1 MFYDLLDIYSKNN
14 STGNMAIDN
23 YRLDDGLYIKINKN
37 AKNVDSLLVDK
48 NISRDSELYNWFKEA
63 DYYSKLIEMNKP
75 VDPKKQIHSNNMYSL
90 FIKHNKL
97 VIPVK
102 IFRKEKIKKY
112 NIIKSKRKFYSN
124 KSISISDIKFD
135 DISISPTFRRNVDR
149 YFDSLKNM
157 DERNYKFI
165 KSFGLNKIDTTKA
178 DESKKIILDNRC
190 LILKTIKKHNIKKD
204 IYIKIFIEGDI
215 NNYKIESIR
224 YIAPKIFNTNEYNID
239 FNNEIYGLSNVYMG
253 LNQKKPFLEHKTTS
267 FAVPFRIKLN
277 EALESRDMEIWIENQ
292 YRDDGKAITSGYI
305 SVKEEQF
312 GFNSDINDRMSCTFI
327 KFEKG
332 ADTQIID
339 YDFLPGANNKIKPF
353 KLENYLELDLEYF
366 NAESISD
373 RKKLEMLIDDWLYN
387 KNLIKN
393 YYNEKPKANNF
404 FSARQV
410 DLLIISRDA
419 MHNFFRK
426 SDDNALKSCIDN
438 VSLRLIKEAVLRNQ
452 YKIIE
457 KTNIAKAINLRLA
470 LLKYFKVE
478 GKEDMGD
485 KILYS
490 LNTIKSKILND
501 SKEQI
506 VTCDSDEEFYFG
518 LGQLVRYLTS
528 QSQAEKINYNII
540 DPILN
545 ARDYTKIKE
554 ETINLIKKY
563 SHALNVK
570 SLRLNNLISM
580 LMGYEP
586 ENRDVIIDAFLAGF
600 ASKNIIYSKGEDHNG
615 NEK

>member
-1 MFYDLLDIYSKNN
+1 
-14 STGNMAIDN
+14 MAVDN

-48 NISRDSELYNWFKEA
+48 NVSRNSELYNWFKEA

-97 VIPVK
+97 IIHVK
-102 IFRKEKIKKY
+102 IFRKEKTKKY
-112 NIIKSKRKFYSN
+112 NIIKTKSKFSSN
-124 KSISISDIKFD
+124 KSISDIKFD

-157 DERNYKFI
+157 DERNYNFI
-165 KSFGLNKIDTTKA
+165 KPFGLNKIDTAKA
-178 DESKKIILDNRC
+178 DENKKIILDNRC

-204 IYIKIFIEGDI
+204 IYIKIFIESDI

-224 YIAPKIFNTNEYNID
+224 YIAPKIFNTNEYNIYFD
-239 FNNEIYGLSNVYMG
+239 NEIYGLSNVYMG

-267 FAVPFRIKLN
+267 FAVPFRIKLD
-277 EALESRDMEIWIENQ
+277 EALESRDMKIWIENQ
-292 YRDDGKAITSGYI
+292 YKDDGKAITSGYI

-312 GFNSDINDRMSCTFI
+312 GFKSDINDCMSCIFI

-332 ADTQIID
+332 TDTQIID

-353 KLENYLELDLEYF
+353 KLENYIELDLEYF
-366 NAESISD
+366 NAKLISD
-373 RKKLEMLIDDWLYN
+373 RKELEMLIDEWLYN

-393 YYNEKPKANNF
+393 YYNDKPKANNF
-404 FSARQV
+404 FSAHQV

-438 VSLRLIKEAVLRNQ
+438 ISLRLIKEAVLQNQ

-485 KILYS
+485 RILYS

-518 LGQLVRYLTS
+518 LGQLVGYLIS
-528 QSQAEKINYNII
+528 QSQAKKINYNII

-554 ETINLIKKY
+554 ETINLMKKY
-563 SHALNVK
+563 SHAL
-570 SLRLNNLISM
+570 SARSPRLNNLISM

-586 ENRDVIIDAFLAGF
+586 ENKDVIIDAFLAGF
-600 ASKNIIYSKGEDHNG
+600 ASKNILYSKGEDHNG